1 MKKSSILVMLVSL
14 FMAAGSAHAEHKLLV
29 TDVLDAKQLEAQAT
43 FEYLHSTRKIKEV
56 GATIGKERS
65 TEWAST
71 YSLNVG
77 LGYGLEVDASIPY
90 IFSERESKTGFEPE
104 KTDGVGDF
112 RFGAK
117 YALVKPEKEQPFGLV
132 IGTDVKFDTAGP
144 NNAGT
149 QTTAVSPYIAG
160 SQKVSEHLTPYAI
173 YRATLQNNGGE
184 DAHDLALG
192 VEAEVNHNLT
202 FDARFDAVFGT
213 GTDGNERIRIEPRKA
228 SERYSLELASYIQL
242 FHNFYLI
249 PAVSVATGSPVDIR
263 RTEEQLGSPKT
274 IAGAVSLYY
283 LF

>member
-1 MKKSSILVMLVSL
+1 
-14 FMAAGSAHAEHKLLV
+14 MAAGTAHAEHKLLV
-29 TDVLDAKQLEAQAT
+29 TDVLDAKELEGQAT
-43 FEYLHSTRKIKEV
+43 FEYAHSTRKIKEA
-56 GATIGKERS
+56 GETIGKERA

-77 LGYGLEVDASIPY
+77 LGHGLELDASIPY
-90 IFSERESKTGFEPE
+90 VFSERESKTGFEPE
-104 KTDGVGDF
+104 KRDGVGDF
-112 RFGAK
+112 SFGAK

-160 SQKVSEHLTPYAI
+160 SQKVNEHLTPYAI

-184 DAHDLALG
+184 DSHDLALG

-202 FDARFDAVFGT
+202 FDARFDAIFGT
-213 GTDGNERIRIEPRKA
+213 GTVEEKA
-228 SERYSLELASYIQL
+228 SERYRLELASYIQL

-249 PAVSVATGSPVDIR
+249 PAVSVVTGSPVDIR
-263 RTEEQLGSPKT
+263 ETKEQLGSPKT